1 MDVTFEFFAAMERQ
15 LGQSRLTLSL
25 PEDTPDIAAALT
37 ALQQARPELAAAVE
51 RCACVS
57 GDSIASRKQPI
68 PADRLIGLLP
78 PVAGG

>member
-15 LGQSRLTLSL
+15 LGQSRLVLEL
-25 PEDTPDIAAALT
+25 PAHTTDIGAALS
-37 ALQQARPELAAAVE
+37 ALKQARPALADAIE

-57 GDSIASRKQPI
+57 GDTIVKRSHPI
-68 PADRLIGLLP
+68 PADRIIGLLP